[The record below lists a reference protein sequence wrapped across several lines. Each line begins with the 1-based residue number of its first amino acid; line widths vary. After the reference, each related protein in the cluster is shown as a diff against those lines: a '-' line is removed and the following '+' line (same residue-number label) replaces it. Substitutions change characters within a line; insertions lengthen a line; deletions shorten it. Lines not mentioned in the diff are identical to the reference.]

1 MIVVIFATECFI
13 SNEIDYYKFWDP
25 KKVTQR
31 SRITLMNIPFRFFFI
46 LQSLL
51 IIISCDNVSFTYDY
65 AIDQPFD
72 ETRDKLIQTLIEK
85 EVPYKINKNGSIL
98 IKKSDAE
105 LVNKIRRKIDDEISP
120 INYSAKFTNLAHAK
134 KFANA
139 IRSEGI
145 PYDLK
150 EIPGPYLYDKNGGKV
165 DRGNFK
171 PVKWYQVVCPPKYF
185 DQANLIMAKYI
196 KELNHSNLNNNL
208 LPE

>member
-1 MIVVIFATECFI
+1 
-13 SNEIDYYKFWDP
+13 
-25 KKVTQR
+25 
-31 SRITLMNIPFRFFFI
+31 MNIPFRFFFI

-51 IIISCDNVSFTYDY
+51 IIISCDDVSFTYDY
-65 AIDQPFD
+65 AIDQPFN

-150 EIPGPYLYDKNGGKV
+150 EIPCPYAYDKNGGKV
-165 DRGNFK
+165 DRVNCK
-171 PVKWYQVVCPPKYF
+171 PVKWYQVVCPPQYF
-185 DQANLIMAKYI
+185 DQANLIMDKYI
-196 KELNHSNLNNNL
+196 KELSPSNLNSNL
-208 LPE
+208 MLE